1 MVSNRTVLRCMNDLG
16 YYYCYSRKKGL
27 LSKTYRKLRFLFAIK
42 SADINLGQNF
52 GRMISASLSMGQV
65 LCTKETL
72 YIRSLLLLHNNGRL
86 EVKDSHQF
94 VP

>member
-1 MVSNRTVLRCMNDLG
+1 MNNLG

-86 EVKDSHQF
+86 EVKDSYQF